1 MNHEKSSEVT
11 ERPEQSSIWWRA
23 LYMLL
28 FGVLYSVAE
37 VVLVAVIVFQFIA
50 LLVFKSPNG
59 RLLTFGQSL
68 STYIYQILSFLTFN
82 SETHPY
88 PFAPWPKGA
97 PEAGDENV

>member
-1 MNHEKSSEVT
+1 MDNSDETAVISSPEK
-11 ERPEQSSIWWRA
+11 QSIWWRA

-37 VVLVAVIVFQFIA
+37 VVLVVVIVFQFIA

-82 SETHPY
+82 SESHPY